1 MAKFAYVENG
11 NINSV
16 YDELP
21 INWKNISNFHLLEA
35 ADRKQY
41 GWYNITKPPF
51 LYDPMTNILGQELYN
66 LVGDEV
72 VMTYELLP
80 APPVPSTPSPEEI
93 EQQKISEHWNII
105 RKMRDEAM
113 ASFDWRYSRYYRQER
128 LGQPTT
134 DKIKDMDDYM
144 DALAN
149 ITLQENPFN
158 ISWPIY
164 DIIVQNNAIAAE
176 QAAYINDS
184 QVTDTGAVT

>member
-11 NINSV
+11 IIDSV

-21 INWKNISNFHLLEA
+21 TNWKNISNFHLLEA

-41 GWYNITKPPF
+41 GWYSIKTPPF
-51 LYDPMTNILGQELYN
+51 PYDTSTYILGQELYN
-66 LVGDEV
+66 FVDDEV
-72 VMTYELLP
+72 VRSYELLP
-80 APPVPSTPSPEEI
+80 APPIAPVPSFEEI
-93 EQQKISEHWNII
+93 EQQRIEKQWKLVRSQ
-105 RKMRDEAM
+105 RDEAM

-149 ITLQENPFN
+149 ITLQENPFD
-158 ISWPIY
+158 ISWPLY
-164 DIIVQNNAIAAE
+164 DLIVQNNQIAAE
-176 QAAYINDS
+176 QTTN
-184 QVTDTGAVT
+184 VTIDTGEVI